1 MEDSQ
6 RPKYTIIYFTLP
18 KRKQFYKRAFTKA
31 ATIKDIFYNV

>member
-18 KRKQFYKRAFTKA
+18 KRKHFTKGLLQKQQ
-31 ATIKDIFYNV
+31 I